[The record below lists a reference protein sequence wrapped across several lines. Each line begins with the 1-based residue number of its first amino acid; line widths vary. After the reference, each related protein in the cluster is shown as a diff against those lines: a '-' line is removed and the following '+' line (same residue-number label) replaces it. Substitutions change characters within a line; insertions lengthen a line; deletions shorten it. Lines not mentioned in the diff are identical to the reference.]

1 MIVNN
6 NIRLK
11 ALSICIFADQMK
23 KVALIIVLIAV
34 VFGAQAQNRGKKTT
48 TRVPIQ
54 NLQNFDKQKFHFGFI
69 LGYNSADFFTDLK
82 PNTFQSDSLISL
94 RVGRKPGFN
103 LGIVTSWDMSPMFKL
118 RFLPTLSFQ
127 ERSMTYNFYSEP
139 DTNTIWNKS
148 VQSTYLDFP
157 LLLKIRSQ
165 RINNFAAYAIGGGRF
180 GLDMQ
185 SNNKVDNDNA
195 SPSEQVIKLTKP
207 DYGIEV
213 GGGFDFFLQYF
224 KFGVELK
231 MGVGMKNILIQEN
244 TIFSAPLEAIKS
256 KVWTVSLTFEG

>member
-1 MIVNN
+1 MR
-6 NIRLK
+6 RLVVILVL
-11 ALSICIFADQMK
+11 LSIFSSGFSQRK
-23 KVALIIVLIAV
+23 KQ
-34 VFGAQAQNRGKKTT
+34 GS
-48 TRVPIQ
+48 TRIPIQ

-69 LGYNSADFFTDLK
+69 LGYNSANFFTDLK
-82 PNTFQSDSLISL
+82 PNTYFSDSLINL
-94 RVGRKPGFN
+94 NVTKKPGFN

-127 ERSMTYNFYSEP
+127 ERSMAYTFAAEP
-139 DTNTIWNKS
+139 DTSTLWIKS

-157 LLLKIRSQ
+157 LLLKMRSQ
-165 RINNFAAYAIGGGRF
+165 RINNFAVYMVGGGRF

-195 SPSEQVIKLTKP
+195 APRDQVIKLTKP

-231 MGVGMKNILIQEN
+231 MGVGLKNILIQEN
-244 TIFSAPLEAIKS
+244 TIFSSPIESIKS
-256 KVWTVSLTFEG
+256 KVWTLSFTFEG

>member
-1 MIVNN
+1 MRKI
-6 NIRLK
+6 I
-11 ALSICIFADQMK
+11 
-23 KVALIIVLIAV
+23 LILILIAV
-34 VFGAQAQNRGKKTT
+34 AGVGFSQKRKPS
-48 TRVPIQ
+48 RVPLQ
-54 NLQNFDKQKFHFGFI
+54 NLPNFDKQKFHFGFI
-69 LGYNSADFFTDLK
+69 LGYNSADFFVDTK
-82 PNTFQSDSLISL
+82 ANTFQSDSLISL
-94 RVGRKPGFN
+94 RVQKKPGFN
-103 LGIVTSWDMSPMFKL
+103 LGIVTSWDWSPMFKL

-127 ERSMTYNFYSEP
+127 ERSMNYNFYAEP
-139 DTNTIWNKS
+139 DTNAYWFKS

-157 LLLKIRSQ
+157 LLLKMRSQ
-165 RINNFAAYAIGGGRF
+165 RINNFAAYVIGGGRF

-224 KFGVELK
+224 KFGIELK
-231 MGVGMKNILIQEN
+231 MGMGFKNILIQEN
-244 TIFSAPLEAIKS
+244 TIFTSPIEAIRS